1 MTTWGALEI
10 YGPIP
15 RGFVSVIWHE
25 AQAARLHKNSPGDSK
40 VQPGLEAWLALIT
53 GGSS

>member
-1 MTTWGALEI
+1 M
-10 YGPIP
+10 GPSQE
-15 RGFVSVIWHE
+15 VLSQSVWHE